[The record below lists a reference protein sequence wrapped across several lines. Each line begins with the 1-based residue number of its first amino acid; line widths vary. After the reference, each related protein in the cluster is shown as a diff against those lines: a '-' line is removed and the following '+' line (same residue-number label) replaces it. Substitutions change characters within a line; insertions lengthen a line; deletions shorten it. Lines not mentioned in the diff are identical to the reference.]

1 MNEKNKKD
9 VEQITTAFS
18 ILPEDK
24 RSFLIGYA
32 EGVIAA
38 SQHREEE
45 AEKETA

>member
-18 ILPEDK
+18 LLPEDK

-38 SQHREEE
+38 NKRQEEL
-45 AEKETA
+45 EKTPA